1 MSLAERASLALSYPL
16 ALTWVPQ
23 LHFIN
28 PGVPHPVLRVDVTG
42 DDLIASMVARSDA
55 SKYLEMLAYGEDE
68 ELCLHSACPLQHGV
82 MSFRYAC
89 MHRRTACKDDGTHE
103 ARVAD
108 GIATAR
114 QGYDCKRVMRVYY
127 MPGAQHMLIISE
139 GNHELERSSDDCKKN
154 RALPPA
160 VQQPQLMVGG
170 ILHGGDGGDV

>member
-28 PGVPHPVLRVDVTG
+28 PGVPHPVLRVDVAG

-55 SKYLEMLAYGEDE
+55 SKYLEMLTYGADE

-89 MHRRTACKDDGTHE
+89 MHRRTACKDDEAHE
-103 ARVAD
+103 ARVA
-108 GIATAR
+108 
-114 QGYDCKRVMRVYY
+114 
-127 MPGAQHMLIISE
+127 
-139 GNHELERSSDDCKKN
+139 ELMASLQRGKGTSAS
-154 RALPPA
+154 
-160 VQQPQLMVGG
+160 V
-170 ILHGGDGGDV
+170 